1 MRDVRYKIDII
12 NIVLPLNIWCI
23 CIYLYITEVLL
34 KLTWLKTLEGFSIC
48 QVWANKVIWEKV
60 EKSKINNTPENYN
73 LGKIVRLSFPL
84 NFLFQISF

>member
-12 NIVLPLNIWCI
+12 NIVLLLNIRCI

-73 LGKIVRLSFPL
+73 LGRIVRLAFSQTSIFK
-84 NFLFQISF
+84 